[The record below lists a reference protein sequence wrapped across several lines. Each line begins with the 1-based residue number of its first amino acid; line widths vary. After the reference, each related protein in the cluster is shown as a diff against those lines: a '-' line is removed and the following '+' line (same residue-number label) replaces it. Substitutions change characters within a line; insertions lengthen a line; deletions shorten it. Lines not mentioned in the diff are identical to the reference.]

1 MNSSHH
7 LSHEDFPLKYQ
18 KTQIIKIFHKFP
30 HQPVVCN
37 WNAIGRKYDKK
48 WFNSVCV
55 IWSRNNGN
63 NHDCSNWTSLI
74 VPVKFNGI
82 TSKRFFGPNTRIAL
96 PTAESNS
103 GKKEKSLVERRPDSD
118 DKH

>member
-1 MNSSHH
+1 M
-7 LSHEDFPLKYQ
+7 
-18 KTQIIKIFHKFP
+18 
-30 HQPVVCN
+30 
-37 WNAIGRKYDKK
+37 GRKYERK
-48 WFNSVCV
+48 WSNSVCV

-63 NHDCSNWTSLI
+63 NHDCSNWTSFI

-82 TSKRFFGPNTRIAL
+82 TRKSCFGPNTRIAF

-103 GKKEKSLVERRPDSD
+103 GRNEKSLVERRPNND